1 MNRSDDV
8 DLINSDEILRSLTHR
23 AAYRTISALRWVLL
37 PVALTLIF
45 IVKDESW
52 NIAGYAVFAVFFF
65 TMAVFEVL
73 MAYDGVFKG
82 IDQLRRA
89 VVIDKATVYRGAA
102 WTFIQ
107 ALVFMIVIGHF
118 MDDDQTLFD
127 DVMQGILAGLILG
140 SMHFYRWRHIVDKK
154 SH

>member
-1 MNRSDDV
+1 
-8 DLINSDEILRSLTHR
+8 
-23 AAYRTISALRWVLL
+23 
-37 PVALTLIF
+37 
-45 IVKDESW
+45 
-52 NIAGYAVFAVFFF
+52 
-65 TMAVFEVL
+65 

-89 VVIDKATVYRGAA
+89 VVIDKATYYRGAA

-118 MDDDQTLFD
+118 MDDDQTFFD